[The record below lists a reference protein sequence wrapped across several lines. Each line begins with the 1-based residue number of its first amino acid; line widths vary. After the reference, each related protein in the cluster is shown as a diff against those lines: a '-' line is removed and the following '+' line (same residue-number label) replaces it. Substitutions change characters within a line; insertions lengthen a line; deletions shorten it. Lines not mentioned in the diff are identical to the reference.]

1 MKRYKLLK
9 DLPTFKAGDEFY
21 IDSNNDLRLKG
32 RYIIA
37 YNHYT
42 LEKFPNILKDWF
54 EEIPENKRWRAEYG
68 GEYAYIA
75 DDGLVSFDND
85 CREYTDNYRYRT
97 GNYARVG
104 DPRSLVEYK
113 EYNIARQ
120 TLLDDAEGGKYSYS
134 EENWCT
140 YSKYTQ
146 EWTGFDND
154 IYHPGMIYFRTGEAL
169 QKSLEEHKEQWRIVR
184 KYEIGEM

>member
-1 MKRYKLLK
+1 MKRYKLKK

-21 IDSNNDLRLKG
+21 LDSNNDLRLKKPD
-32 RYIIA
+32 IMA
-37 YNHYT
+37 YSHIT

-85 CREYTDNYRYRT
+85 RREYTDNYRYRT

-120 TLLDDAEGGKYSYS
+120 TLLDDAEGGRYTPGGNNYVGSYS
-134 EENWCT
+134 FGTWDSTFVCN
-140 YSKYTQ
+140 YFP
-146 EWTGFDND
+146 GD
-154 IYHPGMIYFRTGEAL
+154 ICFKTKDAL
-169 QKSLEEHKEQWRIVR
+169 EKSLKEHKEQWQIVR
-184 KYEIGEM
+184 KYEMMGEK